1 MPITRRAFLAAA
13 AIAATPRAA
22 SAATRPPGVLVDT
35 HIHLFA
41 RDQKNFPYHPN
52 APYNPEAADL
62 ADYNNFLAESKIDHV
77 VIVHPEPYQDDH
89 RYLEYC
95 FANEPTPGLF
105 KGTCLFDPV
114 APETPGRMEEITS
127 RNPGRIVAM
136 RIHEMRDRNA
146 PPTTSGAIKDRD
158 LADPRMKDTWR
169 KARELNVAIQ
179 MHFTPWFAPGIGR
192 LANEFDDVPV
202 ILDHIGR
209 AGMGTPADYA
219 EVLKLA
225 KLPRTY
231 LKFSGWRYSSKQG
244 HPFRDAKPTVQ
255 KAYDAFG
262 PNRIVWGGLGHNS
275 EEFSAAI
282 EVFELM
288 FDYASDQEKANI
300 RGLNASR
307 LFRI

>member
-1 MPITRRAFLAAA
+1 MPITRRTFLATATMAA
-13 AIAATPRAA
+13 AHAAA
-22 SAATRPPGVLVDT
+22 RPPGFLIDT

-41 RDQKNFPYHPN
+41 KDQTRFPYHPD
-52 APYNPEAADL
+52 APYQPPAADL
-62 ADYNNFLAESKIDHV
+62 ADYKTFLAESKIDHV

-105 KGTCLFDPV
+105 KGTCLFDPI
-114 APETPGRMEEITS
+114 APETPGRMEEIVA

-136 RIHEMRDRNA
+136 RIHEMRGRGA
-146 PPTTSGAIKDRD
+146 PPAKTGAIKDRD

-169 KARELNVAIQ
+169 KARQLNIAIQ

-244 HPFRDAKPTVQ
+244 QPFRDAKPIVQ

-262 PNRIVWGGLGHNS
+262 PDRIVWGGLGHNS

-300 RGLNASR
+300 RGLIASK
-307 LFRI
+307 LFHI